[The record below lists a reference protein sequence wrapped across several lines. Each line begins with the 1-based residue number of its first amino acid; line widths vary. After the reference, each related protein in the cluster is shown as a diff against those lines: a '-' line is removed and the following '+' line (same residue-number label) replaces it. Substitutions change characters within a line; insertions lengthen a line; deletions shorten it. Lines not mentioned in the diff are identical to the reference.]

1 VATHRP
7 REDRLAQTLQE
18 RILLQYPLVCV
29 IPELIIII
37 GLHSRWR
44 PIRILP
50 GHHLEATHLY
60 IGIARARGGHQ
71 PHQDGADLP
80 LGHLGKPAHG
90 ARCEAEW

>member
-1 VATHRP
+1 MRGHPQAARRQAGPDASRTNLATVS
-7 REDRLAQTLQE
+7 L
-18 RILLQYPLVCV
+18 
-29 IPELIIII
+29 

-60 IGIARARGGHQ
+60 IGVARARGGHQ

-80 LGHLGKPAHG
+80 LGHFGAKPAHG